1 MAIGQIYL
9 NEKEEEIIK
18 RYVKEWNIPKYEAI
32 RKIIEEFDKLKEA
45 ERKIIKEFDKLKKE
59 FDEMKGG
66 NKKDVQEKEEGHT
79 DN

>member
-32 RKIIEEFDKLKEA
+32 RKIIEEFDKLKRRLQE
-45 ERKIIKEFDKLKKE
+45 
-59 FDEMKGG
+59 
-66 NKKDVQEKEEGHT
+66 DVQEKEEGHT

>member
-9 NEKEEEIIK
+9 NEEEEKIIQK
-18 RYVKEWNIPKYEAI
+18 YVKLWNIPKYEAI
-32 RKIIEEFDKLKEA
+32 RKIIEEFDKLK
-45 ERKIIKEFDKLKKE
+45 KEFNEL
-59 FDEMKGG
+59 KGG